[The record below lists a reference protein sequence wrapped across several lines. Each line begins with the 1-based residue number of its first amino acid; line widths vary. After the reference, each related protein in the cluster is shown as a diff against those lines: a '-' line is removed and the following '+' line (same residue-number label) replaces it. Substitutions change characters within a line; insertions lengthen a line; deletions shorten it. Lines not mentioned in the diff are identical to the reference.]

1 MKQLDLI
8 VMDPAGLH
16 ARQASDFVNTARRFE
31 SIISIRHGDNE
42 ANAKSM
48 ISILKLGVESEG
60 QIRIMV
66 AGPDEDAA
74 LRALKSLVDSGFGAE
89 DGSPSRGD
97 SQTELSPSNEF
108 QPSGHV
114 ISGTPAAPGIAIGP
128 IYQVQRE
135 QIIIQETATSP
146 SQEMEGLERAI
157 VAAKTQLATLHSQV
171 KERVG
176 EATAAILIAHQNILD
191 DPTLLKATLANIKAG
206 YSAGRAWQMA
216 IEANVGQ
223 LANLKD
229 ELLAARAADVQDAGN
244 RVLWHLA
251 DHGDQ
256 GLALPA
262 HAVILVADDLT
273 PSDTINLD
281 AKRVLGICT
290 AAGGPTSHSAI
301 IARALG
307 IPAIMGVGPEA
318 LESANGKQAVLDG
331 YAGKL
336 TVDPTP
342 ATIAAAKVLQRK
354 QQRRRNAEI
363 KVVLEP
369 AITRDGQHVRVAAN
383 IARVGDAKQALT
395 SGAEGIGLLRTE
407 FLFLHRSDPPT
418 EDEQFEAYRDIILAL
433 EGQPVIIRTL
443 DVGGDKSLPY
453 PPLPKEENPFLGQRG
468 IRLTLVHPELLLTQI
483 RAILRAAEAG
493 PPVGIIFPMVTNLEE
508 WRAVRTVVEEARA
521 DLNAPVGELGMMIE
535 VPAAALLAEV
545 FAQDADFFS
554 IGTNDLTQYTLAMD
568 RTHPV
573 LAQQADGL
581 HPAVLHLIDRSVRAA
596 HTEGKRVGVCG
607 ELAADLLAIP
617 ILVGL
622 GVDELS
628 VNIASIPEVKAQIRS
643 LTFSKAQLLSK
654 QALKCATA
662 TEVRK
667 LVARV

>member
-1 MKQLDLI
+1 MKQLDLV

-16 ARQASDFVNTARRFE
+16 ARQASNFVDTAKRFE
-31 SIISIRHGDNE
+31 SIISIQHGDKE

-74 LRALKSLVDSGFGAE
+74 LRALKSLVESGFGE
-89 DGSPSRGD
+89 EEGLPSQD
-97 SQTELSPSNEF
+97 KSQTELSPSNEV

-114 ISGTPAAPGIAIGP
+114 FSGTPGAPGIAIGP
-128 IYQVQRE
+128 IYQFQRE
-135 QIIIQETATSP
+135 QLIVQETATSP
-146 SQEMEGLERAI
+146 SQELGCLERAI

-176 EATAAILIAHQNILD
+176 EATAAIFIAHQVILD
-191 DPTLLKATLANIKAG
+191 DPTLLDATRAKIKAG
-206 YSAGRAWQMA
+206 HSAGRAWQMT
-216 IEANVGQ
+216 IEANVVQ
-223 LANLKD
+223 LAKLKD

-244 RVLWHLA
+244 RVLRHLV
-251 DHGDQ
+251 DNGDQ
-256 GLALPA
+256 GLELPA
-262 HAVILVADDLT
+262 HAVILVADDLA

-281 AKRVLGICT
+281 TKQVLGICT

-331 YAGKL
+331 DAGKL
-336 TVDPTP
+336 TVDPAPT
-342 ATIAAAKVLQRK
+342 AIAAAKVLQRK
-354 QQRRRNAEI
+354 QQRRRKAE
-363 KVVLEP
+363 KKDALEP
-369 AITRDGQHVRVAAN
+369 AITRDGQQVKVAAN
-383 IARVGDAKQALT
+383 IARAGDAKQALAF
-395 SGAEGIGLLRTE
+395 GADGIGLLRTE
-407 FLFLHRSDPPT
+407 FLFLGRSDPPT
-418 EDEQFEAYRDIILAL
+418 EDEQFRAYRDIILAL
-433 EGQPVIIRTL
+433 EGRPVIIRTL
-443 DVGGDKSLPY
+443 DVGGDKPLPY
-453 PPLPKEENPFLGQRG
+453 LPLPKEENPFLGQRG
-468 IRLTLVHPELLLTQI
+468 IRLTLIHQELLLTQI

-493 PPVGIIFPMVTNLEE
+493 PPVGIMFPMVAHLEE
-508 WRAVRTVVEEARA
+508 WRAVRTLVEEAQA
-521 DLNAPVGELGMMIE
+521 DLKAPMGELGIMIE

-568 RTHPV
+568 RTHPA

-581 HPAVLHLIDRSVRAA
+581 HPAVLHLIDRTVRAA

-607 ELAADLLAIP
+607 ELAADLPAIP

-628 VNIASIPEVKAQIRS
+628 VNIPSIPEVKAQIRS
-643 LTFSKAQLLSK
+643 LTFSKAQQLSK
-654 QALKCATA
+654 QALKCSTA

-667 LVARV
+667 LVARI